1 MGFSTPKTPF
11 NLADFL
17 SQKGTPRSSRKPAWS
32 RRPARSANDDSMVE
46 TAADPSDLPTEA
58 EPKPQD

>member
-17 SQKGTPRSSRKPAWS
+17 SQKGAPRTSRKPSWK
-32 RRPARSANDDSMVE
+32 RSPQPRDAE
-46 TAADPSDLPTEA
+46 ADPSQDGAA
-58 EPKPQD
+58 ESTTPDETGAE